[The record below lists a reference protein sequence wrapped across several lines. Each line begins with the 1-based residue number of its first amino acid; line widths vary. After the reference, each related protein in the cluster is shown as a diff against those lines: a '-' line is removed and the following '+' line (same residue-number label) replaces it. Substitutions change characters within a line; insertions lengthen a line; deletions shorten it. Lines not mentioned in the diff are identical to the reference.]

1 MSSPN
6 HGDTCIPP
14 PHGLLAPIQAAAP
27 HLVLVEGAGEGQEG
41 VSVVGVVPP
50 QQDRDRTRPRHPVLE
65 LERVDGDPLDLGLEQ
80 ILTLELNI
88 LRAYRIWNTAPPH

>member
-14 PHGLLAPIQAAAP
+14 PHCLLAPIQAAAP

-41 VSVVGVVPP
+41 VSAAGVVPP

-88 LRAYRIWNTAPPH
+88 LCAYRIWNTAPPH

>member
-1 MSSPN
+1 MSPL
-6 HGDTCIPP
+6 
-14 PHGLLAPIQAAAP
+14 PHCLLAPIWRAAP
-27 HLVLVEGAGEGQEG
+27 LVLVEGAGEGQEG

-65 LERVDGDPLDLGLEQ
+65 LERVDGDPLDLSLEQ

-88 LRAYRIWNTAPPH
+88 LRAYRIWNTTPPH